1 MFGTFGVRRGW
12 RWEVSVKS
20 VISTLNGLHGSP
32 QEELVWLQ
40 TKVPEQ
46 EHSSMFGV
54 LFVFD
59 HAA

>member
-1 MFGTFGVRRGW
+1 MGGV
-12 RWEVSVKS
+12 SQ
-20 VISTLNGLHGSP
+20 ISDFDAERAAWFPTGRT
-32 QEELVWLQ
+32 VWLQ

>member
-1 MFGTFGVRRGW
+1 MGGV
-12 RWEVSVKS
+12 SQ
-20 VISTLNGLHGSP
+20 ISDFDAERLHGSP

>member
-1 MFGTFGVRRGW
+1 M
-12 RWEVSVKS
+12 SVKS